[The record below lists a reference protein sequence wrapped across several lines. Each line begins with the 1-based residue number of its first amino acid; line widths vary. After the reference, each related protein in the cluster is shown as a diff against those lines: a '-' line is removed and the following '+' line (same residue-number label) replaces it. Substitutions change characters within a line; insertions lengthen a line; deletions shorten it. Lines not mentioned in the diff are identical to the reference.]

1 MEHAARVGDVS
12 AGAVQL
18 DEAGGDVGVGGHVA
32 GAEEQGVELRAEEA
46 PAEEMR
52 REARGGP
59 EVYRGVYA
67 AEERGGVIAGLLR
80 VGHEAEGSEEERGK
94 ETRVAVA
101 AAGEEEGVRLQ

>member
-12 AGAVQL
+12 TCAVQL

-32 GAEEQGVELRAEEA
+32 GAEEQGVQLRAEEA

-52 REARGGP
+52 REARCGP
-59 EVYRGVYA
+59 EVHRGVYA
-67 AEERGGVIAGLLR
+67 AEERGGVVAGLLR
-80 VGHEAEGSEEERGK
+80 VGHEAEGGEDERGN

>member
-1 MEHAARVGDVS
+1 M
-12 AGAVQL
+12 
-18 DEAGGDVGVGGHVA
+18 A
-32 GAEEQGVELRAEEA
+32 GAEEQGVQLRAEEA

-67 AEERGGVIAGLLR
+67 AEERGGVVAGLLR
-80 VGHEAEGSEEERGK
+80 VGHEAEGGEDERGK